1 MGGRLPPLRSN
12 RLGQIVGKWRDIYKL
27 VQRLV
32 ADAKIEFGDLVPF
45 LAQVSGQS
53 LEMTSLKQDRW
64 PVIDRLIVIEEIKLG
79 GVDGHSTY
87 AQRRERISDKR

>member
-1 MGGRLPPLRSN
+1 M
-12 RLGQIVGKWRDIYKL
+12 GKWRDIYKL

-32 ADAKIEFGDLVPF
+32 ADAKIEFGDIMPF
-45 LAQVSGQS
+45 LAQFSGQGF
-53 LEMTSLKQDRW
+53 EMTSLKQDRW

-79 GVDGHSTY
+79 GVDGHSTS